1 MWVTIE
7 SEWLRRNLYRWR
19 GAVTIRNQVVFET

>member
-7 SEWLRRNLYRWR
+7 SEWLRRNLHRWR
-19 GAVTIRNQVVFET
+19 GAMTIRDQVVFET